1 MFHACPIMRED
12 RSRFLYYCESVSRL
26 VLWHYRTVFSIYHPK
41 RHAVIVL
48 IFLAYNLRM
57 SDDKE
62 EDPSTS
68 NEGDIE
74 DPAEDVNVIRQRA
87 LALLERCGP
96 TDSDDDD
103 YEDEE
108 SEEEA
113 SLSVSSSEDD
123 LYDDDVLDPLVNA
136 VRELSSSL
144 ETDIAPQRSRRM
156 TDEERR
162 THNDTNSTT
171 KCALFLIFIGVL
183 GMYHLWLLT
192 FKHSH
197 HHVR

>member
-1 MFHACPIMRED
+1 
-12 RSRFLYYCESVSRL
+12 
-26 VLWHYRTVFSIYHPK
+26 
-41 RHAVIVL
+41 
-48 IFLAYNLRM
+48 M
-57 SDDKE
+57 SDDKV

-74 DPAEDVNVIRQRA
+74 DPAEDVNMIRQRA

-96 TDSDDDD
+96 TDSDEDVPD

-108 SEEEA
+108 SEEET
-113 SLSVSSSEDD
+113 SLAASSSEDD
-123 LYDDDVLDPLVNA
+123 LYDDDELDPLVNA
-136 VRELSSSL
+136 VLELSSSL

-162 THNDTNSTT
+162 AHNDTNSTT
-171 KCALFLIFIGVL
+171 KCALFLIVIGVL